1 MSGGGD
7 DRPDVLNHMEIEAYV
22 EALEKSKTMEL
33 GSMGWLEKHER
44 VKQLTVQS
52 VIQALSNREET
63 VKESLIT
70 HEKLKVLVHDLV
82 LIELWREEILPE
94 LAKHTLTQGFS
105 IYPILYHESTCINM
119 LETVLYHPE
128 SAETLGDGIIDLTD
142 YCLRLMNQFIT
153 FGNDDDEEDE
163 GYQRRQN
170 GSGDHPKLAQEVAEK
185 DVDIIKIS
193 RGVLFGNCFKA
204 LSTLRYII
212 ENIDSLGAS
221 LVSRLTLSSDA
232 PMLLTELILQK
243 PWRREN
249 WQSGKISEF
258 DPTTATWKEIDSSAH
273 FILNRN
279 EIQAWLGLYLL
290 LKNNQVLGNYELY
303 DGRKNQ
309 LLKLRAFLNDLSLD
323 QLPILGEL
331 QLFLNQLA
339 IQSGGPFA
347 PSKSP
352 LLLEMIAPIR
362 NALEEEFKKKRKK
375 LIKAYTLELI
385 EASRESLLE
394 KAQKLAASYDFN
406 NFEPTLASKG
416 VCANC
421 SKEAEKRCSKCK
433 KEWYCSRECQ
443 VEHWKRHKVTCGN

>member
-1 MSGGGD
+1 MGGE

-22 EALEKSKTMEL
+22 VALEKSKTMEL
-33 GSMGWLEKHER
+33 GSISWLEKHER

-63 VKESLIT
+63 VKEALIT
-70 HEKLKVLVHDLV
+70 HEKLKLLVHDLI
-82 LIELWREEILPE
+82 LIELWREEVLPE
-94 LAKHTLTQGFS
+94 LAKHALTQGFS
-105 IYPILYHESTCINM
+105 IYPILYHESTCINL

-128 SAETLGDGIIDLTD
+128 SAETLGDGIVDLTD

-153 FGNDDDEEDE
+153 FGNDDDEENDE
-163 GYQRRQN
+163 GHQN
-170 GSGDHPKLAQEVAEK
+170 GSGDRQRQAKEASEK

-193 RGVLFGNCFKA
+193 RGVLFGNCFKG

-212 ENIDSLGAS
+212 ENIDSLGSS
-221 LVSRLTLSSDA
+221 LVSRLTVSSDA

-249 WQSGKISEF
+249 WQSGKISEY
-258 DPTTATWKEIDSSAH
+258 DPTTATWKTIDSSDH

-279 EIQAWLGLYLL
+279 EVQAWLGLYLL

-331 QLFLNQLA
+331 QLFLNQIA
-339 IQSGGPFA
+339 IQSGPFA

-362 NALEEEFKKKRKK
+362 DALETEFKEKRKK
-375 LIKAYTLELI
+375 LIKVYTSELV

-394 KAQKLAASYDFN
+394 KAIKLAASYDIA
-406 NFEPTLASKG
+406 NFEPTLPVKG
-416 VCANC
+416 VCSKC
-421 SKEAEKRCSKCK
+421 GKEAEKRCSKCK
-433 KEWYCSRECQ
+433 REWYCSRECQ
-443 VEHWKRHKVTCGN
+443 VEHWKLHKVTCGNET